1 MDAVKSDAPVLASP
15 FAMLQFLS
23 LIRQQLKHREVQ
35 GIFLVLDEIDGIA
48 KDPEFAHFLKGLIDA
63 NAMQREPLPLLLMLC
78 GVEERRGELIQQ
90 HQPVE
95 RLFDVIEIAA
105 MYSEEMEEFFAKAF
119 NSANITVEPPA
130 MRDLVH
136 YSAGFP
142 KIMHILGDAAYWID
156 RDNVID
162 GMDTSRAVLVAA
174 DEIGKK
180 YVDQQVY
187 KALQSNDYRSI
198 LNKIAMLNPSE
209 MTFSKSDVSFRWFA
223 CISGSTARVMRRVR
237 PTTEEHAAAGANW
250 RSGLKTTTLTA
261 RPRTRERL

>member
-1 MDAVKSDAPVLASP
+1 
-15 FAMLQFLS
+15 

-209 MTFSKSDVSFRWFA
+209 MTFSKSDVSRGLTETERRKLNNFLQKMKAMNVIRSLDLRGEYAFNLPMVRMYIWLN
-223 CISGSTARVMRRVR
+223 STGDA
-237 PTTEEHAAAGANW
+237 E
-250 RSGLKTTTLTA
+250 S
-261 RPRTRERL
+261 